1 MTPDC
6 LLAARIPKSS
16 GPPCSWPD
24 LALES
29 WVLRLQ
35 PVAAF
40 PAPIEAALSLRHDAL
55 KAELAGLGEHDRA
68 FGGERLAEQ
77 DAFDAGDEQQE
88 RASPPLERTQAHILA
103 FETQKVEGHKCET
116 RYSA

>member
-1 MTPDC
+1 MRLRPDKI
-6 LLAARIPKSS
+6 R
-16 GPPCSWPD
+16 
-24 LALES
+24 
-29 WVLRLQ
+29 VLRLQ

-88 RASPPLERTQAHILA
+88 RASPPLERTRRTFLPSRRRRSKATSEKPDIQP
-103 FETQKVEGHKCET
+103 ETLPESNVTGEAIGN
-116 RYSA
+116 

>member
-1 MTPDC
+1 MRLRPDKI
-6 LLAARIPKSS
+6 R
-16 GPPCSWPD
+16 
-24 LALES
+24 
-29 WVLRLQ
+29 VLPLQ

-103 FETQKVEGHKCET
+103 FETQKVEGHK
-116 RYSA
+116 